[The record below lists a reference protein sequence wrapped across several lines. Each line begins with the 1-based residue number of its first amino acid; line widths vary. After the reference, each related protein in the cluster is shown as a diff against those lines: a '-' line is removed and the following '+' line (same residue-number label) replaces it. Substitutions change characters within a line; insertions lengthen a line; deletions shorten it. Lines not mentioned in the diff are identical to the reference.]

1 MDTPDS
7 LQPEILNYYNAGQEA
22 GRLETPFSQWE
33 KIRTFD
39 LLERFLPSPPAVI
52 LDVGGAA
59 GAYAFPLAEKGYIVD
74 LIDPVPLHID
84 QALSRARESRFAP
97 RSFYIGDARAIPA
110 GDETADA
117 VLLFGPLY
125 HLTDRSERLMS
136 IREACRVLRAEGLLM
151 AVAISRFASALDG
164 IGRGMIRDPEFFRI
178 AEQDLKSG
186 QHRNETRNLDYFTTA
201 FFHHPE
207 EFKNELIEGGFPDVT
222 ICAVEG
228 PLWNV
233 VLPGIPAERNRLMAA
248 VQMIE
253 CEPTL
258 VGASAHFMAIA
269 TKPEH

>member
-84 QALSRARESRFAP
+84 QALLQEKKSRCAP
-97 RSFYIGDARAIPA
+97 RSYHVGDARSIPA
-110 GDETADA
+110 GGETADA
-117 VLLFGPLY
+117 VLFFGPLY
-125 HLTDRSERLMS
+125 HLTDRSDRLLA
-136 IREACRVLRAEGLLM
+136 IREAHRVLRARGLLM
-151 AVAISRFASALDG
+151 AVAISRFASAMDG
-164 IGRGMIRDPEFFRI
+164 IGRGLIRDAEFLQI
-178 AEQDLKSG
+178 VEHDLNTG
-186 QHRNETRNLDYFTTA
+186 QHRNETANLDYFTTA
-201 FFHHPE
+201 FFHHPD
-207 EFKNELIEGGFPDVT
+207 EFKTELIEAGFPDAT
-222 ICAVEG
+222 IYAVEG

-233 VLPGIPAERNRLMAA
+233 ALPNSPGERNRLMAA

-253 CEPTL
+253 CEPSL
-258 VGASAHFMAIA
+258 VGASAHMMGIA
-269 TKPEH
+269 RKPH